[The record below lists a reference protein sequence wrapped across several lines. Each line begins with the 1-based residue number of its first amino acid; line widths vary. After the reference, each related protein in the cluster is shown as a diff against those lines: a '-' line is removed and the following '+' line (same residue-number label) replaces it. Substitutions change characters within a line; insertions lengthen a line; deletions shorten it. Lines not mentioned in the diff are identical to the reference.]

1 MIPLWVKIGYTL
13 MTLIIIVIYLRK
25 YGAGN
30 LLWFSDI
37 ALIVTVPALWLEN
50 NFLASMMAVGVLM
63 PEVLWNLSYF
73 TRLLTGKRVTGITDY
88 MFEPD
93 RPLYLKLLSL
103 FHVPLPIVLVYLVW
117 KLGYVEM
124 AVVAQMALILVVLP
138 ISYFFVDPQRNVNW
152 VWGIGGEG
160 YRQKRYP
167 PLVFLGIIMLVP
179 LFIVVLPTHLA
190 LSYFFGIG

>member
-1 MIPLWVKIGYTL
+1 MIPLWIKIGYTL

-50 NFLASMMAVGVLM
+50 NFLASMMAVGVLL
-63 PEVLWNLSYF
+63 PEILWNLSYF

-88 MFEPD
+88 MFEPE
-93 RPLYLKLLSL
+93 RPTYLKLLSL
-103 FHVPLPIVLVYLVW
+103 FHVPLPLVLLYMVW
-117 KLGYVEM
+117 KLGYVEQ
-124 AVVAQMALILVVLP
+124 AVLAQSALILVVLP
-138 ISYFFVDPQRNVNW
+138 ISYFLVDPQRNVNW

-160 YRQKRYP
+160 YKQTRYP
-167 PLVFLGIIMLVP
+167 PLVFLGILVVVP
-179 LFIVVLPTHLA
+179 LLVVILPTHLV
-190 LSYFFGIG
+190 LRYFFGTG